1 MIYVEEK
8 YRVNVYLDT
17 NILLDYIENVSQS
30 LNDSIEY
37 LANNPFVC
45 LRSSHYVLFELV
57 ENRKARLFFE
67 RTKNEGDTYNK
78 GLLKRSWNN
87 NGHDYTE
94 YKAEITQQVL
104 KDVSHLK
111 DDLNIDFN
119 EHVLHEGL
127 LLPTN
132 EVCLNTKVSKED
144 SLVTVSCMNPKLNVP
159 IDYCLILTHDRQ
171 FCKSFTD
178 AKNDIYDVFAR
189 RNIKMP
195 KLINVVQF
203 PINGDGGYVDL
214 YSVSSKD
221 ILIQYWNDLILASL
235 KEMLNDIYIGGT
247 YKFGSNGIPARC
259 IYIDGSEARGKQL
272 RSSDGLI
279 CISKDLKHWIIIN
292 NSKEVPIEYW
302 NMGTKISLP
311 ILIEEK
317 PKYSFYKKDI
327 KDEELVWMRE
337 KGNLVF
343 YYDL

>member
-1 MIYVEEK
+1 MMYVEEK

-30 LNDSIEY
+30 LNYSIEY
-37 LANNPFVC
+37 LANNPFVY

-67 RTKNEGDTYNK
+67 RTKNEGDKYEK
-78 GLLKRSWNN
+78 RSLKRSWSN

-111 DDLNIDFN
+111 EDLNIDFN

-159 IDYCLILTHDRQ
+159 IDYCLIMTHDRQ
-171 FCKSFTD
+171 YCHSFAD
-178 AKNDIYDVFAR
+178 AKNDISDVFAR
-189 RNIKMP
+189 KNMKMP
-195 KLINVVQF
+195 KLINVLQF
-203 PINGDGGYVDL
+203 PINKGGDYVDL
-214 YSVSSKD
+214 YNVSSKD
-221 ILIQYWNDLILASL
+221 SLIQYWDDLILSSL

-247 YKFGSNGIPARC
+247 YKFGSKGIPARC
-259 IYIDGSEARGKQL
+259 IYIDASETRGKQL

-279 CISKDLKHWIIIN
+279 CISKDLKRWKIID

-302 NMGTKISLP
+302 NMGTKIALP
-311 ILIEEK
+311 ILIDEK

-327 KDEELVWMRE
+327 KDEELLWMRE